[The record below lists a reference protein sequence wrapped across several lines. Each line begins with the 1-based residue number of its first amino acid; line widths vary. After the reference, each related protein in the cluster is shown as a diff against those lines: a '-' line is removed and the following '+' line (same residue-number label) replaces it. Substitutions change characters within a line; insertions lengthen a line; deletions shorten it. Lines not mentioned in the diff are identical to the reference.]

1 MNGLVDCRGL
11 DFDIQLLDIQQLNDG
26 LFAGLFDVAKA
37 SFHAAVLLA
46 DSMWVL
52 PSGSALGFGVGPLLL
67 AAKPDQSPQTDSGT
81 LTLCPGRHTTATML
95 FRIFYGDANVE
106 QELFSE
112 IMPRL
117 NNGTADFG
125 VCIHEGRFTWQQ
137 NGLSLVE
144 DLGTRWET
152 ETNSPLP
159 LGGILASKELDRET
173 VAKVQSV
180 IRDSILY
187 ANADPESA
195 LPTMRKYAAEFED
208 DVLMKHVELYVN
220 EWTVDLGEVGHKA
233 LAVLS
238 QQASK
243 SGLVKTETKE
253 LEVFDD

>member
-11 DFDIQLLDIQQLNDG
+11 DFEIQLLDIQQLNDG
-26 LFAGLFDVAKA
+26 LFTGSFDVAKA

-67 AAKPDQSPQTDSGT
+67 AAKPDESPQAAADT
-81 LTLCPGRHTTATML
+81 LTLCPGTHTTATML
-95 FRIFYGDANVE
+95 FRIFYGVAKVE

-117 NNGTADFG
+117 RNGTADFG

-152 ETNSPLP
+152 ETSSPLP
-159 LGGILASKELDRET
+159 LGGILASKNLDCET

-180 IRDSILY
+180 IHDSILF
-187 ANADPESA
+187 ANADPESVI
-195 LPTMRKYAAEFED
+195 PTMRKYAAEFD
-208 DVLMKHVELYVN
+208 DEVLMQHVKLYVN
-220 EWTVDLGEVGHKA
+220 QWTVDLGEVGRGA

-238 QQASK
+238 REARK
-243 SGLVKTETKE
+243 ANLVGESNSE
-253 LEVFDD
+253 LEVFNE

>member
-11 DFDIQLLDIQQLNDG
+11 DFEIQLLDIQQLNDG
-26 LFAGLFDVAKA
+26 LFTGSFDVAKA

-67 AAKPDQSPQTDSGT
+67 AANPNQSPQAGADT
-81 LTLCPGRHTTATML
+81 LTLCPGTHTTATML
-95 FRIFYGDANVE
+95 FRIFYGAAKVE

-117 NNGTADFG
+117 KNGTADFG

-144 DLGTRWET
+144 DLGARWET
-152 ETNSPLP
+152 ETSSPLP
-159 LGGILASKELDRET
+159 LGGILASKNLDRET

-180 IRDSILY
+180 IRDSILF

-195 LPTMRKYAAEFED
+195 LPTMRKYAAEFDD

-220 EWTVDLGEVGHKA
+220 GWTVDLGEVGRKA
-233 LAVLS
+233 LDVLS
-238 QQASK
+238 QEAYR
-243 SGLVKTETKE
+243 SGLAKTETTK
-253 LEVFDD
+253 LEVFDE